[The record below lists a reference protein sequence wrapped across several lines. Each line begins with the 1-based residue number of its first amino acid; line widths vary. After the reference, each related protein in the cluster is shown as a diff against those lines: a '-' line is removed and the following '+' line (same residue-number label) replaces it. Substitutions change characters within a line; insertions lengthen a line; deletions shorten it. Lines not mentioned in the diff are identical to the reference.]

1 MMNTGAVKKKLQ
13 IGEYLRQAFFLLLLA
28 VDIYPVIWVVFS
40 SLKSANEF
48 VTRPMYALP
57 TGLNLENYV
66 QAIKLTNFGVLF
78 TNTVIVTVFSVA
90 IAIVLSAMASFALSV
105 MRWRM
110 AGVVSTFLRLGMFVP
125 GFVLLLPQFLMFQRG
140 GLLNTRVG
148 LIILFSCGLSMPI
161 YLLNGFYRYLPQE
174 VLEASVVDG
183 CGVYRMFIR
192 VVVPMMLN
200 GYVTV
205 IMLIF
210 FGIWNDLIISR
221 TFVSKSNLKMLQ
233 AGLAAFSDER
243 GGRDWGA
250 TFAAIV
256 LAVAPTTILY
266 LVLNKKIIEGLT
278 AGAVKG

>member
-1 MMNTGAVKKKLQ
+1 MNTGAVKKKLQ

>member
-1 MMNTGAVKKKLQ
+1 MNAGIVKKKIR
-13 IGEYLRQAFFLLLLA
+13 IGESIRQAFFLLLLA
-28 VDIYPVIWVVFS
+28 VDIYPVIWVVLS
-40 SLKSANEF
+40 SFKTANEF

-57 TGLNLENYV
+57 GSLNLENYV

-105 MRWRM
+105 MRWR
-110 AGVVSTFLRLGMFVP
+110 GSGFVSAFLRLGMFVP
-125 GFVLLLPQFLMFQRG
+125 SFVLLLPQFLMFQRV

-205 IMLIF
+205 TMLIF

-233 AGLAAFSDER
+233 AGLAAFTDER